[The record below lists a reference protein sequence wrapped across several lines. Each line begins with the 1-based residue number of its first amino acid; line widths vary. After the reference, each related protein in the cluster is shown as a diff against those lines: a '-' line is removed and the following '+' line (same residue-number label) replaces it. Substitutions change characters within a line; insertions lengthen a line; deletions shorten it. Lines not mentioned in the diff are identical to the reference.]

1 MKPTNSKL
9 QHRNDNVHLDHLNDL
24 QPQSRR
30 SFLASSIAL
39 VASVTFGTAT
49 VYAAPDNTTSQPLT
63 AIGLGNMTTENTT
76 HSATITS
83 RDNNSSLNSDQS
95 SSADSISTAETA
107 ITTSKTTPTTT
118 KPKTSTS
125 NPSVTPAKKSD
136 GQGTAKT
143 KTAKTTTDKTKVDKT
158 TTDKTST
165 QTTATKITGIKT
177 TDNNTTATKTADQ
190 TSVKTNV
197 STTANTKTVAAS
209 SASTTST
216 KNISEPSTWSLES
229 LNNADWK
236 NGDATEGR
244 APVFA
249 KLQVLLNR
257 HHTSPGPIDGA
268 ISSKT
273 TLKDGK
279 NNTVKAL
286 SAFQTINSLP
296 VTGVLDDAT
305 WQSLNASGSEPVFV
319 EYTLT
324 EDDLKG
330 PYAPTP
336 SDYAD
341 QAKMK
346 GLYYN
351 RVTEMLGEKFHMDE
365 GFLKQLNPKATFKK
379 SGETIIVANPHNDL
393 PEDIHLIIAHKAA
406 KQLYL
411 FNSQNKMIASFP
423 ATIGSSDTPSPT
435 GTYTVKN
442 IAPNPWYGYNPKNFV
457 QGKNNKPLQLPPGPN
472 NPVGNMW
479 IGLSKPSFGIHGT
492 PNPSTISKTASH
504 GCIRLTNWDANDL
517 SKHIKTGITV
527 KFLEGNETEATNN

>member
-9 QHRNDNVHLDHLNDL
+9 QISHIDVHLNHLNATH
-24 QPQSRR
+24 PQSRR
-30 SFLASSIAL
+30 SCLASSLAL
-39 VASVTFGTAT
+39 VASVSLGAATA
-49 VYAAPDNTTSQPLT
+49 YAAPDNTTSQPLT
-63 AIGLGNMTTENTT
+63 AIGLGNMTAEPTAQPATATNRDTT
-76 HSATITS
+76 TDINSA
-83 RDNNSSLNSDQS
+83 QS
-95 SSADSISTAETA
+95 SSTDSTATA
-107 ITTSKTTPTTT
+107 QTATTKSTATTT
-118 KPKTSTS
+118 KPKTSNA
-125 NPSVTPAKKSD
+125 NPSVATAKKSD
-136 GQGTAKT
+136 GNGTTEATTAKT
-143 KTAKTTTDKTKVDKT
+143 TTNKTATTKTATAKTTTAKTTTDK
-158 TTDKTST
+158 ST
-165 QTTATKITGIKT
+165 
-177 TDNNTTATKTADQ
+177 
-190 TSVKTNV
+190 
-197 STTANTKTVAAS
+197 TKTVAAS
-209 SASTTST
+209 STAAVAT
-216 KNISEPSTWSLES
+216 KIVSDPKTWTLES
-229 LNNADWK
+229 LNDADWK

-257 HHTSPGPIDGA
+257 HHASPGPIDGA
-268 ISSKT
+268 IGSKT

-279 NNTVKAL
+279 NNTVKAI
-286 SAFQTINSLP
+286 SAFQTINNLP

-305 WQSLNASGSEPVFV
+305 WQSLNSNNSEPVFV
-319 EYTLT
+319 EYTIT

-336 SDYAD
+336 PDYAD

-351 RVTEMLGEKFHMDE
+351 RVTEMLAEKFHMDE
-365 GFLKQLNPKATFKK
+365 GFLKQLNPQATFKK
-379 SGETIIVANPHNDL
+379 SGETIIVTNARNDL

-423 ATIGSSDTPSPT
+423 ATIGSSDTPSPS

-442 IAPNPWYGYNPKNFV
+442 IAPNPWYGYDPKNFI
-457 QGKNNKPLQLPPGPN
+457 QGNNKNKKLQLPPGPN

-517 SKHIKTGITV
+517 SKRIKTGITV
-527 KFLEGNETEATNN
+527 KFLEGNDTEATSN

>member
-9 QHRNDNVHLDHLNDL
+9 QISHIDVHLNHLNATH
-24 QPQSRR
+24 PQSRR
-30 SFLASSIAL
+30 SCLASSLAL
-39 VASVTFGTAT
+39 VASVSLGAATA
-49 VYAAPDNTTSQPLT
+49 YAAPDNSSSQPLT
-63 AIGLGNMTTENTT
+63 AIGLGNMTTENT
-76 HSATITS
+76 AQAAAITS
-83 RDNNSSLNSDQS
+83 PDADNSSVNRKPS
-95 SSADSISTAETA
+95 SSTDSTATA
-107 ITTSKTTPTTT
+107 QTANATT
-118 KPKTSTS
+118 KATNTTQSKTSTPNS
-125 NPSVTPAKKSD
+125 SVTPAKKTD
-136 GQGTAKT
+136 TNGTTKVTTAKT
-143 KTAKTTTDKTKVDKT
+143 TTAKTTTDK
-158 TTDKTST
+158 ST
-165 QTTATKITGIKT
+165 
-177 TDNNTTATKTADQ
+177 
-190 TSVKTNV
+190 
-197 STTANTKTVAAS
+197 TKTVAAS
-209 SASTTST
+209 STAAVAT
-216 KNISEPSTWSLES
+216 KNVSDPKTWTLES
-229 LNNADWK
+229 LNDADWK

-268 ISSKT
+268 IGSKT

-279 NNTVKAL
+279 NNTVKAI
-286 SAFQTINSLP
+286 SAFQTINNLP

-305 WQSLNASGSEPVFV
+305 WQSLNSNNSEPVFV
-319 EYTLT
+319 EYTIT

-336 SDYAD
+336 PDYAD

-351 RVTEMLGEKFHMDE
+351 RVTEMLAEKFHMDE
-365 GFLKQLNPKATFKK
+365 GFLKQLNPQATFKK
-379 SGETIIVANPHNDL
+379 SGETIIVTNARNDL

-423 ATIGSSDTPSPT
+423 ATIGSSDTPSPS

-442 IAPNPWYGYNPKNFV
+442 IAPNPWYGYNPKNFI
-457 QGKNNKPLQLPPGPN
+457 QGKNKKPLQLPPGPN

-517 SKHIKTGITV
+517 SKRIKTGITV
-527 KFLEGNETEATNN
+527 KFLEGNDTEATSN